1 MKLIYINIKFY
12 LNKIKKIK
20 LINKKEINLQI
31 DRWIYHVKIKYF
43 NIKIIRELPL
53 FLQINKSIILFNYTI
68 IRKIMKK
75 IN

>member
-12 LNKIKKIK
+12 LKKTKKIK
-20 LINKKEINLQI
+20 LINKKEINLPI

-43 NIKIIRELPL
+43 NIKIIRGLPL

>member
-1 MKLIYINIKFY
+1 MKLIYINIKLY
-12 LNKIKKIK
+12 LNKTKKIK

>member
-12 LNKIKKIK
+12 LNKTKKIK

>member
-12 LNKIKKIK
+12 LNKTKKIK

-43 NIKIIRELPL
+43 NIKIIRGLPL